1 MNYLKNY
8 QTQEKKAVSPVQ
20 FKLNSTDNKVSE
32 MTVFN
37 SQEVDTKKQPMFF
50 GQPLGIQRYDSY
62 KYPIFDKLTTQQL
75 GYFWRPE
82 EVSLQKD
89 RSDYQTLRPEQKH
102 IFTSN
107 LKYQVMLDSVQGR
120 GPGMAFAPYCSLP
133 ELEACMK
140 VWEFMEMIH
149 SRSYTYIIKNVY
161 SNPSDVFDTILRDD
175 KIMERAHSVTESY
188 NDFINSAQ
196 QYGTSNDWMY
206 AMEQVPYAQEQRHE
220 LKRKLFRAVANV
232 NILEGIR
239 FYVSFACSFA
249 FGELKLMEGSAK
261 IISLIARDENQ
272 HLVITQNILNKWKEG
287 DDPEMQKIAKE
298 EEPWIYKTF
307 EQAVNQEKLWAEY
320 LFKDGSM
327 IGLNDKLLQQYVEW
341 IANRRLRAIGL
352 KPLYDIP
359 AKNNPLPWTE
369 HWISSKGLQVAPQ
382 ETEVESYIV
391 GGIKHDVTEN
401 TFAGFQL

>member
-1 MNYLKNY
+1 VN
-8 QTQEKKAVSPVQ
+8 PVQ
-20 FKLNSTDNKVSE
+20 FKISSVEDSTNIKG

-37 SQEVDTKKQPMFF
+37 TEKVDTKKQPMFF
-50 GQPLGIQRYDSY
+50 GKPLGIQRYDSY
-62 KYPIFDKLTTQQL
+62 KYPVFDKLTTQQL

-89 RSDYQTLRPEQKH
+89 RGDYQTLRPEQKH
-102 IFTSN
+102 IYTSN
-107 LKYQVMLDSVQGR
+107 LKYQIMLDSIQGR
-120 GPGMAFAPYCSLP
+120 GPGMAFIPYCSLP
-133 ELEACMK
+133 ELEACME
-140 VWEFMEMIH
+140 VWGFMEMIH

-161 SNPSDVFDTILRDD
+161 SDPSEVFDTIIGDERIL
-175 KIMERAHSVTESY
+175 ERAKSVTESY
-188 NDFINSAQ
+188 DDFIQSAQ
-196 QYGTSNDWMY
+196 QYGVSDAWMHNLEGVSYAKETVND
-206 AMEQVPYAQEQRHE
+206 V
-220 LKRKLFRAVANV
+220 KRKLYRAVANV

-272 HLVITQNILNKWKEG
+272 HLALTQNILNKWREG
-287 DDPEMQKIAKE
+287 DDPEMQKIMKE
-298 EEPWIYKTF
+298 EEEWTYKMF
-307 EQAVNQEKLWAEY
+307 DRAVNEEKKWADY

-341 IANRRLRAIGL
+341 VANRRLKAIGL
-352 KPLYDIP
+352 KPQYDIS
-359 AKNNPLPWTE
+359 ANNNPLPWTQ

-382 ETEVESYIV
+382 ETEVESYVV
-391 GGIKHDVTEN
+391 GGIKQDVTKN

>member
-1 MNYLKNY
+1 MDFKFKK
-8 QTQEKKAVSPVQ
+8 TSEEKIVVTS
-20 FKLNSTDNKVSE
+20 

-37 SQEVDTKKQPMFF
+37 SQEVDVKKQPMFF
-50 GQPLGIQRYDSY
+50 GQPLGIQRYDTY
-62 KYPIFDKLTTQQL
+62 KYPVFDKLTQQQL

-82 EVSLQKD
+82 EISLQKD
-89 RSDYQTLRPEQKH
+89 RGDYQTLRPEQKH

-107 LKYQVMLDSVQGR
+107 LKYQIMLDSIQGR

-149 SRSYTYIIKNVY
+149 SRSYTYIIKNIY
-161 SNPSDVFDTILRDD
+161 SDPSEVFDTIIKDD
-175 KIMERAHSVTESY
+175 RIMERAMSVTQAY
-188 NDFINSAQ
+188 DDFINSAHR
-196 QYGTSNDWMY
+196 YDNSDEWIH
-206 AMEQVPYAQEQRHE
+206 ALEQVPYAQEARYE

-261 IISLIARDENQ
+261 IIGLIARDESQ

-287 DDPEMQKIAKE
+287 DDPDMKKISQE
-298 EEPWIYKTF
+298 EEQWVYRTF
-307 EQAVNQEKLWAEY
+307 ESAVNQEKQWAEY

-327 IGLNDKLLQQYVEW
+327 IGLNDKLLQKYVEW
-341 IANRRLRAIGL
+341 IANRRMKAIGL
-352 KPLYDIP
+352 RPLYDIP

-369 HWISSKGLQVAPQ
+369 HWLNSKGLQVAPQ
-382 ETEVESYIV
+382 EVENEQYLI
-391 GGIKHDVTEN
+391 GGIKQDMKN
-401 TFAGFQL
+401 NSFSGFKL

>member
-1 MNYLKNY
+1 M
-8 QTQEKKAVSPVQ
+8 
-20 FKLNSTDNKVSE
+20 DNKNTTVTQ

-37 SQEVDTKKQPMFF
+37 SEQVDRKTQPMFF
-50 GQPLGIQRYDSY
+50 GKPLGIQRYDSY
-62 KYPIFDKLTTQQL
+62 KYPVFDKLTTQQL

-89 RSDYQTLRPEQKH
+89 RADYQTLRPEQKH

-107 LKYQVMLDSVQGR
+107 LKYQIMLDSVQGR
-120 GPGMAFAPYCSLP
+120 GPGMAFIPYCSLP
-133 ELEACMK
+133 ELEACME
-140 VWEFMEMIH
+140 VWGFMEMIH
-149 SRSYTYIIKNVY
+149 SRSYTYLIKNVY
-161 SNPSDVFDTILRDD
+161 ADPSEVFDTILTDD
-175 KIMERAHSVTESY
+175 RILERATSVTEAY
-188 NDFINSAQ
+188 NDFINSAHH
-196 QYGTSNDWMY
+196 YDSTNDWQY
-206 AMEQVPYAQEQRHE
+206 ALQEVPYAVDSRYE
-220 LKRKLFRAVANV
+220 LKRKLYRAVANV

-272 HLVITQNILNKWKEG
+272 HLVITQNILNKWRNG
-287 DDPEMQKIAKE
+287 DDPDMQKIAKE
-298 EEPWIYKTF
+298 EEPWLIRTF
-307 EQAVNQEKLWAEY
+307 ENAVNQEKLWAEY

-341 IANRRLRAIGL
+341 IANRRMKTIGL
-352 KPLYDIP
+352 KPIYDIA

-391 GGIKHDVTEN
+391 GGIKQDVKAD
-401 TFAGFQL
+401 TFAGFSL